1 MRLLASILTA
11 TALLSTPLMAEPI
24 PAVSLNPAHLSA
36 RALEK
41 RHDCHGSAYCGSA
54 GKQQV
59 GNAITAMNFRYPPP
73 PPLTPYPLKK
83 ADLVRVW

>member
-1 MRLLASILTA
+1 MCFQPMRLLASILTA

-59 GNAITAMNFRYPPP
+59 GNAITAMNFHTVAGVA
-73 PPLTPYPLKK
+73 LSGSM
-83 ADLVRVW
+83 